1 MSNRSSRPNRSS
13 QQSEQRPAPAARD
26 LQPLDRALALSVQA
40 KLLEAD
46 LAELQ
51 MVDGELTL
59 MVDPIF
65 EMACQA
71 ARDGL
76 ADSDAGLQP
85 VRWRESWP
93 EQPAWPTDHGTHVG
107 RLSA

>member
-1 MSNRSSRPNRSS
+1 M
-13 QQSEQRPAPAARD
+13 Q
-26 LQPLDRALALSVQA
+26 V
-40 KLLEAD
+40 KLIEAD

-76 ADSDAGLQP
+76 ADSDAGHQP
-85 VRWRESWP
+85 VMWRESWP
-93 EQPAWPTDHGTHVG
+93 EKPDWPVG
-107 RLSA
+107 DDAHAGRRSA